1 MLIRLEFFRNKYKRW
16 NISYITALNET
27 NMFIINRMIVLRIL
41 NEHDTCE
48 TKRIKNEKYA
58 TIISH
63 YKIWKL
69 CKVLKF

>member
-41 NEHDTCE
+41 YEHDTWE
-48 TKRIKNEKYA
+48 QKE
-58 TIISH
+58 
-63 YKIWKL
+63 
-69 CKVLKF
+69 